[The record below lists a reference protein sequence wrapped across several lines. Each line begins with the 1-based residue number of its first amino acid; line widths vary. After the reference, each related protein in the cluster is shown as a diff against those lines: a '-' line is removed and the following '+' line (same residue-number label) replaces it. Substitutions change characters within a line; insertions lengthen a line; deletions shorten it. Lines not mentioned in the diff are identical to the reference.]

1 MLTGALTPAVHLML
15 GTPAA
20 GRAAYRAHP
29 FKEYVHRL
37 FNQSQMDFD
46 YTFWQMLYLCIS
58 PSKVYRQTS
67 YHKQTKNQWARDD
80 PAFVVILVYFLVVSV
95 LAYAVAFHVPSV
107 GALFKLILAVVL
119 RDFLSTGVLIA
130 TIFWWISNKYLRVQG
145 GGFSVEQDVEWLYAF
160 DIHCNAF
167 FPAFL
172 VIVVLQYFFIHL
184 MLGTGI
190 VAVTIGNAIYSL
202 VIVYYYYVTFLGYS
216 ALPFLSHTIY
226 FFWYPVGVVAIAF
239 ILSILLRIS
248 FCQLLVG
255 MYF

>member
-1 MLTGALTPAVHLML
+1 ML

-20 GRAAYRAHP
+20 GKGYRAHP

-80 PAFVVILVYFLVVSV
+80 PAFVVILVYFLIVSV

-130 TIFWWISNKYLRVQG
+130 TIFWWISNKYMRVQG
-145 GGFSVEQDVEWLYAF
+145 GGF
-160 DIHCNAF
+160 
-167 FPAFL
+167 
-172 VIVVLQYFFIHL
+172 
-184 MLGTGI
+184 
-190 VAVTIGNAIYSL
+190 
-202 VIVYYYYVTFLGYS
+202 
-216 ALPFLSHTIY
+216 
-226 FFWYPVGVVAIAF
+226 
-239 ILSILLRIS
+239 
-248 FCQLLVG
+248 
-255 MYF
+255 